1 MMNLNLFEKQ
11 FSAETASHV
20 NTLVRIMAHNKS
32 ITLRQNWI
40 RVLVQNRLMAFLQL
54 ASIRCTALKFEMW
67 LINHPE
73 VTLDEDVE
81 EEDLRWEDAGYD
93 YDLPGMTREPQRRT
107 KSRSPGYFDDSKL
120 PVSRVRSMDHP
131 TDQLLQQRQLLLPSP
146 RHLPSAEDSPSPVKA
161 LLAAP
166 ALMVARRDPTPEFP
180 SRLREMVKAQE
191 DERLTELHGD
201 FEKFRITGE
210 QPDRKPIEERLGAK
224 RYYSELSDYRPFSV
238 PPTTSRTQAGASPVP
253 FDPLGSD
260 LPAAKRLRSTEL
272 FPDRYQVGEAT
283 STQDPIQ
290 TKARDSVGEGT
301 DLPVRDSTGEGTGV
315 SVRDFAYPKDNTA
328 ASLAESGQE
337 TPSLQSDPEIS
348 SIPSSRRS
356 AARSDSSLSSVSSTE
371 SSRARKALELTLSE
385 DKRRVELNK
394 GKSTASVGITN
405 NSPSL
410 FRSFVNAI
418 SPSSSKSSAEDVT
431 RKLSETPTRRESR
444 ARRESGSESS
454 LDGASESGGLVRKS
468 SKRSRANTVPALS
481 SKRQQKQRQT
491 DDNTAPTALLS
502 GIGILPEP
510 SDSSES
516 SRESS
521 PKEVATEVV
530 EELRSNQ
537 ESPSVDP
544 AESESCKPPASNPYI
559 PRT

>member
-1 MMNLNLFEKQ
+1 M
-11 FSAETASHV
+11 
-20 NTLVRIMAHNKS
+20 
-32 ITLRQNWI
+32 
-40 RVLVQNRLMAFLQL
+40 VQ
-54 ASIRCTALKFEMW
+54 
-67 LINHPE
+67 
-73 VTLDEDVE
+73 
-81 EEDLRWEDAGYD
+81 
-93 YDLPGMTREPQRRT
+93 
-107 KSRSPGYFDDSKL
+107 
-120 PVSRVRSMDHP
+120 
-131 TDQLLQQRQLLLPSP
+131 
-146 RHLPSAEDSPSPVKA
+146 
-161 LLAAP
+161 
-166 ALMVARRDPTPEFP
+166 
-180 SRLREMVKAQE
+180 AQE
-191 DERLTELHGD
+191 DERLTELHND
-201 FEKFRITGE
+201 FEKFRITGK
-210 QPDRKPIEERLGAK
+210 QPDRKHTSERSGAK
-224 RYYSELSDYRPFSV
+224 RYHSELSDYRPFSE
-238 PPTTSRTQAGASPVP
+238 PPTTNRAQAGAGPVP
-253 FDPLGSD
+253 FGPLGSD

-272 FPDRYQVGEAT
+272 FPDRYQVGEPT

-301 DLPVRDSTGEGTGV
+301 DLPVHSTSEGAGV
-315 SVRDFAYPKDNTA
+315 SIRDFAYSKDNTA

-337 TPSLQSDPEIS
+337 THFLQSDAELS
-348 SIPSSRRS
+348 SVSSSRRS

-418 SPSSSKSSAEDVT
+418 SPSSSKSSAEAVT

-454 LDGASESGGLVRKS
+454 LDGASEGGGLVRKS

-491 DDNTAPTALLS
+491 DDNSASTALLS

-544 AESESCKPPASNPYI
+544 AESESCKPPA
-559 PRT
+559 

>member
-1 MMNLNLFEKQ
+1 MMNLNLFEQ
-11 FSAETASHV
+11 QLSTETTSHA
-20 NTLVRIMAHNKS
+20 NALVRIMAHDTS
-32 ITLRQNWI
+32 ISLRQRWI
-40 RVLVQNRLMAFLQL
+40 HVLVQNRLMAFLQL

-93 YDLPGMTREPQRRT
+93 YDLPGMTRESQRRT

-146 RHLPSAEDSPSPVKA
+146 RHLPSTEDSPSPVKA
-161 LLAAP
+161 LLSAP
-166 ALMVARRDPTPEFP
+166 ALMAPRRDPTPEFP
-180 SRLREMVKAQE
+180 SRLREMVQAQE
-191 DERLTELHGD
+191 DEKLTDLHGD
-201 FEKFRITGE
+201 FEKFRITGK

-224 RYYSELSDYRPFSV
+224 RYHSELSDYQPFSV
-238 PPTTSRTQAGASPVP
+238 PPTTNRTQAGAGPVP

-272 FPDRYQVGEAT
+272 FPDRYQVAEAT
-283 STQDPIQ
+283 SMQDPNQI
-290 TKARDSVGEGT
+290 KARDSVGEGT
-301 DLPVRDSTGEGTGV
+301 DLPVRASTSEGAGV
-315 SVRDFAYPKDNTA
+315 AIRDFAYSKDNTA

-337 TPSLQSDPEIS
+337 TPSLQSDPEPS

-394 GKSTASVGITN
+394 GKSMASVGITN

-454 LDGASESGGLVRKS
+454 LDGASEGGGLVRKS

-491 DDNTAPTALLS
+491 DDNSAPSALLS
-502 GIGILPEP
+502 EIGILPEP

-521 PKEVATEVV
+521 PKKVATEVV

-544 AESESCKPPASNPYI
+544 AESESCKPP
-559 PRT
+559 T